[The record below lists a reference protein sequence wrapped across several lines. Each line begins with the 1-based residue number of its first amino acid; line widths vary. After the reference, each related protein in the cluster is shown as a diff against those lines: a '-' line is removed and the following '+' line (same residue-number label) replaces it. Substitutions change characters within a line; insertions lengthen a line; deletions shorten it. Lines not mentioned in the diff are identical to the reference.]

1 MFSGA
6 RNNRNEIDAKTN
18 TRYPEIDIIKG
29 LAIITICM
37 GHAGW
42 VFLWF
47 HYTANNQGISSMKKI
62 ILLFCCVP
70 MLYACGGGEE
80 IKSERP
86 LEDIYSEAYK
96 EFNNKDYDDAAELFQ
111 TAESQYPS
119 SPWAADALVMMAYS
133 RYMDKDFA
141 GAILA
146 IDRYMRFHPGHKDVP
161 YMMYLRG
168 MCYYRQVSDVRRDPG
183 MSAYALQQF
192 QQLVDRFPHSEYAE
206 NAKNKI
212 LILKN
217 YIAGKVMYAA
227 REDMQRENWTAAI
240 TRLQSVVSTAQE
252 TVMTPEAMFRLTEC
266 YTAIG
271 LPEQANGFAEMLR
284 KNFPDNEWTKK
295 LK

>member
-1 MFSGA
+1 
-6 RNNRNEIDAKTN
+6 
-18 TRYPEIDIIKG
+18 
-29 LAIITICM
+29 
-37 GHAGW
+37 
-42 VFLWF
+42 
-47 HYTANNQGISSMKKI
+47 MKKI
-62 ILLFCCVP
+62 LLLFCCVP
-70 MLYACGGGEE
+70 LLYACAGEDV
-80 IKSERP
+80 KVERP
-86 LEDIYSEAYK
+86 LEDIYKEAYQ
-96 EFNNKDYDDAAELFQ
+96 EFNNKNYEEAAELFQ

-119 SPWAADALVMMAYS
+119 SPWSADALVMMAYS
-133 RYMDKDFA
+133 RYMDKDFS
-141 GAILA
+141 GAILS
-146 IDRYMRFHPGHKDVP
+146 IDRYMRFHPGHVDVP

-192 QQLVDRFPHSEYAE
+192 QQLIERFPHSEYAK

-227 REDMQRENWTAAI
+227 RNDMQSENWTAAI
-240 TRLQSVVSTAQE
+240 TRLQSIVATAQE

-266 YTAIG
+266 YNAIG
-271 LPEQANGFAEMLR
+271 LSEQAIGYADMLR

>member
-1 MFSGA
+1 
-6 RNNRNEIDAKTN
+6 
-18 TRYPEIDIIKG
+18 
-29 LAIITICM
+29 
-37 GHAGW
+37 
-42 VFLWF
+42 
-47 HYTANNQGISSMKKI
+47 MKKLV
-62 ILLFCCVP
+62 LLFTFCG
-70 MLYACGGGEE
+70 MLAACSGGEE
-80 IKSERP
+80 IKPERP
-86 LEDIYSEAYK
+86 LEEIYQEAYA
-96 EFNNKDYDDAAELFQ
+96 EFNKKDYDDAAELFQ

-192 QQLVDRFPHSEYAE
+192 QQLVERFPNSEYAK

-212 LILKN
+212 IILKN

-227 REDMQRENWTAAI
+227 RSDMQNENWTAAI

-271 LPEQANGFAEMLR
+271 LPEQATGFAEMLR

>member
-1 MFSGA
+1 
-6 RNNRNEIDAKTN
+6 
-18 TRYPEIDIIKG
+18 
-29 LAIITICM
+29 
-37 GHAGW
+37 
-42 VFLWF
+42 
-47 HYTANNQGISSMKKI
+47 MKKI
-62 ILLFCCVP
+62 VLLFSCLTLLV
-70 MLYACGGGEE
+70 ACGGGEE
-80 IKSERP
+80 IKPDIP
-86 LEDIYSEAYK
+86 LEEIYQQAYQ
-96 EFNNKDYDDAAELFQ
+96 EFNKENYEEAADLFQ
-111 TAESQYPS
+111 TVESQYPS

-133 RYMDKDFA
+133 RYMDKDYA

-146 IDRYMRFHPGHKDVP
+146 VDRYMRFHPGHRDVP

-168 MCYYRQVSDVRRDPG
+168 MCYYHQVSDVRRDPG

-192 QQLVDRFPHSEYAE
+192 QQLVDRFPNSEYAK
-206 NAKNKI
+206 NAENKI

-227 REDMQRENWTAAI
+227 RNDMQQKNWTAAI

-271 LPEQANGFAEMLR
+271 LPDQAAGFAEMLR

>member
-1 MFSGA
+1 
-6 RNNRNEIDAKTN
+6 
-18 TRYPEIDIIKG
+18 
-29 LAIITICM
+29 
-37 GHAGW
+37 
-42 VFLWF
+42 
-47 HYTANNQGISSMKKI
+47 MKKI
-62 ILLFCCVP
+62 VLILITTSL
-70 MLYACGGGEE
+70 LTACSGGEE
-80 IKSERP
+80 IKPDRP
-86 LEDIYSEAYK
+86 LEDIYQDAYK
-96 EFNNKDYDDAAELFQ
+96 EFNKKHYDDAAELFQ
-111 TAESQYPS
+111 TAEAQYPS
-119 SPWAADALVMMAYS
+119 SPWSADALVMMAYS
-133 RYMDKDFA
+133 RYVDKDFA
-141 GAILA
+141 GSILA
-146 IDRYMRFHPGHKDVP
+146 IDRYMRFHPGHQDAP

-227 REDMQRENWTAAI
+227 REDMQRENWASAI
-240 TRLQSVVSTAQE
+240 TRLQSVVGTAQE

-271 LPEQANGFAEMLR
+271 LPEQATGYAEMLR